1 MAARPAVRR
10 AKGAPGRPP
19 LARSTSGCRPT
30 VTPAAASTAAG
41 YARVTTETERG
52 ARARGTR
59 AQADRKVANTRV
71 RTHITLELAW
81 SADRTVQQL
90 GRTHRSNQLQPPRR
104 GPRSCERTA

>member
-1 MAARPAVRR
+1 MR
-10 AKGAPGRPP
+10 ASKLR
-19 LARSTSGCRPT
+19 
-30 VTPAAASTAAG
+30 
-41 YARVTTETERG
+41 TEAERESG
-52 ARARGTR
+52 ARIAR

-104 GPRSCERTA
+104 GPRACDHTA

>member
-1 MAARPAVRR
+1 MRR
-10 AKGAPGRPP
+10 ARGAPGRPP
-19 LARSTSGCRPT
+19 LAAGRRLTVGPSSRRHSRRPCA
-30 VTPAAASTAAG
+30 PQNSEQ
-41 YARVTTETERG
+41 RHRESG
-52 ARARGTR
+52 ARGER

-104 GPRSCERTA
+104 GPRACDHTA